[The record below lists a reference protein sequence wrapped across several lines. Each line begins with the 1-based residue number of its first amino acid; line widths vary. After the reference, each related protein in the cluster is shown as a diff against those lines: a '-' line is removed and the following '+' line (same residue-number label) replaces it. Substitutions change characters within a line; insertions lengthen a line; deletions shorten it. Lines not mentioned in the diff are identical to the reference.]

1 MTYINSASTGLTIN
15 NNSAS
20 ISSTVL
26 GYSHLATK
34 CSVKVT
40 LQEKSFFS
48 WKDVDTKTKT
58 VQDSV
63 LFYSGSYPVTSG
75 KTYRVVSEV
84 TVWCGNNSETRTVTS
99 ASQKA

>member
-1 MTYINSASTGLTIN
+1 MTTKITVSLLCSVIMIGCLIPKSVLASDATMDQNTNLNYGIESRMTYINSASTGLTIN

-48 WKDVDTKTKT
+48 WKDVDTNTK
-58 VQDSV
+58 
-63 LFYSGSYPVTSG
+63 
-75 KTYRVVSEV
+75 
-84 TVWCGNNSETRTVTS
+84 
-99 ASQKA
+99 